1 MDERAKRVSPRLQGE
16 GGLGQHHRHW
26 SAAPCP
32 LLDCWIAWWPLG
44 RRTSCGAQS
53 WSAAQLAARCG
64 SCSAPSGCGGAG
76 GCYCPRCQTAWS
88 TTSSPPPPMCG
99 NHKSHHRA
107 TGSGVVRS
115 HGNVATRARVL
126 HISGRQP
133 ASLTAWRI
141 AEKAGSSCKHQTEPR
156 GNGRCRK

>member
-26 SAAPCP
+26 SAALVAIGTKD
-32 LLDCWIAWWPLG
+32 LLWCSVLE
-44 RRTSCGAQS
+44 R
-53 WSAAQLAARCG
+53 SAVSRP
-64 SCSAPSGCGGAG
+64 SSAPSGCGGAG